1 MLAVNRAPVRSM
13 SQKIF
18 DNIKQLEIWLRY
30 STVDTGKVD
39 EDQVP

>member
-1 MLAVNRAPVRSM
+1 MVAVNGAPVRSM

-18 DNIKQLEIWLRY
+18 DNIKQSEIWLSY
-30 STVDTGKVD
+30 STVDIGKVD